1 MFDTLTD
8 DEQLMQRIAAQ
19 DRRAMEE
26 LYDRYG
32 KMVYGFAYKSVSD
45 KYAAEEITQDVF
57 TKVWKN
63 ASAYDP
69 AQAKLAT
76 WLLTITRRIA
86 IDQFRRKERRPQAAP
101 TIDDVLVLFHDTSL
115 GPDGLAEV
123 QAVREVVSE
132 AMKSLPSDQRIP
144 IERMYYQGLTQRE
157 IAEQLDVPIGT
168 VKSRIRL
175 GLARL
180 RDKLSSVG
188 LGEAP

>member
-8 DEQLMQRIAAQ
+8 DEQLMRRIAET
-19 DRRAMEE
+19 DRQAMEV

-45 KYAAEEITQDVF
+45 RYAAEEITQDVF
-57 TKVWKN
+57 TQVWKN
-63 ASAYDP
+63 AASYD
-69 AQAKLAT
+69 ATQAKLAT

-86 IDQFRRKERRPQAAP
+86 IDHFRRSERRPQAAP
-101 TIDDVLVLFHDTSL
+101 TTDEVLILFHDTSI

-123 QAVREVVSE
+123 QAVREEVSE
-132 AMKSLPSDQRIP
+132 AMKSLPIDQRIP
-144 IERMYYQGLTQRE
+144 IERMYYQGLTQKE